1 VCPCGRRRWVPFM
14 AHSAGSD
21 TQCHPTIVGMMDE
34 GLAWAIP
41 RRVHIRPGEE
51 CPQRAEFVEAAWH
64 DPQRAR
70 AEALKARLLYWRR
83 REAALTEAILKVQS
97 DGRRARTRYGW
108 ELEEL
113 YSNLDGVR
121 EALRALE
128 GELAACGAKLPCPA
142 FQPTTGS
149 AGRPR
154 RKRRR
159 VVGDQGRGRRRRAV
173 AAAG

>member
-1 VCPCGRRRWVPFM
+1 MGMMEGTEWTIAPRRRIM
-14 AHSAGSD
+14 
-21 TQCHPTIVGMMDE
+21 
-34 GLAWAIP
+34 
-41 RRVHIRPGEE
+41 PGEE
-51 CPQRAEFVEAAWH
+51 DA
-64 DPQRAR
+64 AR
-70 AEALKARLLYWRR
+70 AQWAELLWNDPAQARAAALTQRLLYWRR

-121 EALRALE
+121 EALRGLE
-128 GELAACGAKLPCPA
+128 AELASIGVMFPRSASQPA
-142 FQPTTGS
+142 AGS

-159 VVGDQGRGRRRRAV
+159 VVSDQGRARRRRV
-173 AAAG
+173 AAAAG

>member
-1 VCPCGRRRWVPFM
+1 VDRFYNVGMEAIEWTIAPRRRV
-14 AHSAGSD
+14 
-21 TQCHPTIVGMMDE
+21 
-34 GLAWAIP
+34 
-41 RRVHIRPGEE
+41 IRPGEE
-51 CPQRAEFVEAAWH
+51 SP
-64 DPQRAR
+64 AR
-70 AEALKARLLYWRR
+70 AQWAELLWNDPAQARAAALTQRLLYWRR
-83 REAALTEAILKVQS
+83 RESDLTEAILKVQS

-121 EALRALE
+121 EALRGLE
-128 GELAACGAKLPCPA
+128 AELASIGVTLDSPA
-142 FQPTTGS
+142 SHPTTGS

-159 VVGDQGRGRRRRAV
+159 VVSVQARGRRRRAV

>member
-1 VCPCGRRRWVPFM
+1 
-14 AHSAGSD
+14 
-21 TQCHPTIVGMMDE
+21 MMDE

-41 RRVHIRPGEE
+41 RRVRIRPGEE
-51 CPQRAEFVEAAWH
+51 CPQRAAFVDAAWH

-70 AEALKARLLYWRR
+70 AAALEARLRYWRQ
-83 REAALTEAILKVQS
+83 RETEVVNSLLKVQS
-97 DGRRARTRYGW
+97 DGRCARTRYGW

-113 YSNLDGVR
+113 YSNLDFVR
-121 EALRALE
+121 AALRALE
-128 GELAACGAKLPCPA
+128 GELASICVTPPCPA

-154 RKRRR
+154 RRRRR
-159 VVGDQGRGRRRRAV
+159 VTGGLPRRRRAV